1 MSNDKCGGGGTVRCG
16 SVREDAGGNKA
27 GRGETVEVHRGR
39 GEAVETNRGR
49 GEAVETNR
57 GRGGAVET
65 NRGRGEA
72 VETNRGRGGA
82 VEPDRDEAESRLAV
96 RILEACRNQLFFRQ
110 RFLEQALF
118 RLEWKEANDIYFGSD
133 GKYLYYNCK
142 YIIKRYIREAEQ
154 MSVDY
159 LHTVMHCLYQ
169 HPFFCPRDSMK
180 KDEAYWNLAA
190 DMAVECVLEEMEED
204 GVSRDDLGRRSGILR
219 QMKDET
225 GFMSAQKIFAYLH
238 KRSVQEHDGTIFG
251 MDIQALGEL
260 FKRDEHALWYT
271 GRNAVKDGREE
282 SGNTGSEGEET
293 ARITP
298 LTAEKEEDGRKE
310 QPETRRREEQEEA
323 YRQEERPEACGR
335 KEQEE
340 AHRQEE
346 QPEACGRKEQ
356 PKTRRREEQEEAYR
370 QEEQP
375 ETHGRRG
382 RWGDTGREELQRMW
396 KNVAARIAVEVQSYT
411 NAGRGKIAGN
421 LLQHLKKLTR
431 ENYDYSAFLMKFAA
445 HREERMQ
452 IDEAEFDYAFYTY
465 GLKLFGRIP
474 LIEPLEYKEVKLIRE
489 FIIAIDTSG
498 SCSGEAVEGFL
509 IKTYNILRQTQT
521 FASNMNIHIVQCD
534 ASIQEDAKIESQKE
548 LEKYIAHMT
557 LKGFGGTDFTPV
569 FEYADRMLENG
580 EIRHLDGLLYF
591 TDGYGVFPTRPPVYK
606 TAFVFLDKAEEVRVP
621 SWAMKVYLDSQ

>member
-57 GRGGAVET
+57 GRGEAVET

-204 GVSRDDLGRRSGILR
+204 GVSSDDLGRRSGILR

-323 YRQEERPEACGR
+323 YRQEE
-335 KEQEE
+335 
-340 AHRQEE
+340 
-346 QPEACGRKEQ
+346 
-356 PKTRRREEQEEAYR
+356 
-370 QEEQP
+370 QP

-382 RWGDTGREELQRMW
+382 RWGDTGRDELQRMW
-396 KNVAARIAVEVQSYT
+396 KNVAEKIAVEVQAYT

-534 ASIQEDAKIESQKE
+534 ASIQEDARIESQKE

>member
-27 GRGETVEVHRGR
+27 GRGETVEVH
-39 GEAVETNRGR
+39 
-49 GEAVETNR
+49 
-57 GRGGAVET
+57 
-65 NRGRGEA
+65 RGRGEA

-204 GVSRDDLGRRSGILR
+204 GVSSDDLGRRSGILR

-323 YRQEERPEACGR
+323 YRQEE
-335 KEQEE
+335 
-340 AHRQEE
+340 
-346 QPEACGRKEQ
+346 
-356 PKTRRREEQEEAYR
+356 
-370 QEEQP
+370 QP

-382 RWGDTGREELQRMW
+382 RWGDTGRDELQRMW
-396 KNVAARIAVEVQSYT
+396 KNVAEKIAVEVQAYT

-534 ASIQEDAKIESQKE
+534 ASIQEDARIESQKE

>member
-1 MSNDKCGGGGTVRCG
+1 MRCG

-27 GRGETVEVHRGR
+27 GRGETVEVH
-39 GEAVETNRGR
+39 
-49 GEAVETNR
+49 
-57 GRGGAVET
+57 
-65 NRGRGEA
+65 RGRGEA

-323 YRQEERPEACGR
+323 YRQEE
-335 KEQEE
+335 
-340 AHRQEE
+340 
-346 QPEACGRKEQ
+346 
-356 PKTRRREEQEEAYR
+356 
-370 QEEQP
+370 QP

-521 FASNMNIHIVQCD
+521 FASSVNIHIVQCD
-534 ASIQEDAKIESQKE
+534 ASIQEDARIESQKE

-569 FEYADRMLENG
+569 FEYADRMLETG

>member
-1 MSNDKCGGGGTVRCG
+1 MRCG

-27 GRGETVEVHRGR
+27 GRGETVEVH
-39 GEAVETNRGR
+39 
-49 GEAVETNR
+49 
-57 GRGGAVET
+57 
-65 NRGRGEA
+65 RGRGEA

-323 YRQEERPEACGR
+323 YRQEE
-335 KEQEE
+335 
-340 AHRQEE
+340 

-356 PKTRRREEQEEAYR
+356 PETRRREEQEEAYR

-521 FASNMNIHIVQCD
+521 FASSVNIHIVQCD
-534 ASIQEDAKIESQKE
+534 ASIQEDARIESQKE

-569 FEYADRMLENG
+569 FEYADRMLETG

>member
-49 GEAVETNR
+49 GE
-57 GRGGAVET
+57 AVET

-310 QPETRRREEQEEA
+310 QPE
-323 YRQEERPEACGR
+323 
-335 KEQEE
+335 
-340 AHRQEE
+340 
-346 QPEACGRKEQ
+346 
-356 PKTRRREEQEEAYR
+356 TRRREEQEEAYR

>member
-323 YRQEERPEACGR
+323 YRQEE
-335 KEQEE
+335 
-340 AHRQEE
+340 
-346 QPEACGRKEQ
+346 
-356 PKTRRREEQEEAYR
+356 
-370 QEEQP
+370 QP

>member
-1 MSNDKCGGGGTVRCG
+1 MRCG

-27 GRGETVEVHRGR
+27 GRGETVEVH
-39 GEAVETNRGR
+39 
-49 GEAVETNR
+49 
-57 GRGGAVET
+57 
-65 NRGRGEA
+65 RGRGEA

-204 GVSRDDLGRRSGILR
+204 GVSSDDLGRRSGILR

-323 YRQEERPEACGR
+323 YRQEE
-335 KEQEE
+335 
-340 AHRQEE
+340 
-346 QPEACGRKEQ
+346 
-356 PKTRRREEQEEAYR
+356 
-370 QEEQP
+370 QP

-382 RWGDTGREELQRMW
+382 RWGDTGRDELQRMW
-396 KNVAARIAVEVQSYT
+396 KNVAEKIAVEVQAYT

-534 ASIQEDAKIESQKE
+534 ASIQEDARIESQKE

>member
-49 GEAVETNR
+49 GE
-57 GRGGAVET
+57 AVET

-204 GVSRDDLGRRSGILR
+204 GVSSDDLGRRSGILR

-323 YRQEERPEACGR
+323 YRQEE
-335 KEQEE
+335 
-340 AHRQEE
+340 
-346 QPEACGRKEQ
+346 
-356 PKTRRREEQEEAYR
+356 
-370 QEEQP
+370 QP

-382 RWGDTGREELQRMW
+382 RWGDTGRDELQRMW
-396 KNVAARIAVEVQSYT
+396 KNVAEKIAVEVQAYT

-534 ASIQEDAKIESQKE
+534 ASIQEDARIESQKE

>member
-1 MSNDKCGGGGTVRCG
+1 
-16 SVREDAGGNKA
+16 
-27 GRGETVEVHRGR
+27 
-39 GEAVETNRGR
+39 
-49 GEAVETNR
+49 
-57 GRGGAVET
+57 
-65 NRGRGEA
+65 
-72 VETNRGRGGA
+72 
-82 VEPDRDEAESRLAV
+82 
-96 RILEACRNQLFFRQ
+96 
-110 RFLEQALF
+110 
-118 RLEWKEANDIYFGSD
+118 
-133 GKYLYYNCK
+133 
-142 YIIKRYIREAEQ
+142 
-154 MSVDY
+154 
-159 LHTVMHCLYQ
+159 
-169 HPFFCPRDSMK
+169 
-180 KDEAYWNLAA
+180 
-190 DMAVECVLEEMEED
+190 
-204 GVSRDDLGRRSGILR
+204 
-219 QMKDET
+219 
-225 GFMSAQKIFAYLH
+225 
-238 KRSVQEHDGTIFG
+238 
-251 MDIQALGEL
+251 
-260 FKRDEHALWYT
+260 
-271 GRNAVKDGREE
+271 
-282 SGNTGSEGEET
+282 
-293 ARITP
+293 
-298 LTAEKEEDGRKE
+298 
-310 QPETRRREEQEEA
+310 
-323 YRQEERPEACGR
+323 
-335 KEQEE
+335 
-340 AHRQEE
+340 
-346 QPEACGRKEQ
+346 
-356 PKTRRREEQEEAYR
+356 
-370 QEEQP
+370 
-375 ETHGRRG
+375 
-382 RWGDTGREELQRMW
+382 MW
-396 KNVAARIAVEVQSYT
+396 KNVAEKIAVEVQAYT

-534 ASIQEDAKIESQKE
+534 ASIQEDARIESQKE

>member
-1 MSNDKCGGGGTVRCG
+1 MRCG

-49 GEAVETNR
+49 GE
-57 GRGGAVET
+57 AVET

-204 GVSRDDLGRRSGILR
+204 GVSSDDLGRRSGILR

-323 YRQEERPEACGR
+323 YRQEE
-335 KEQEE
+335 
-340 AHRQEE
+340 
-346 QPEACGRKEQ
+346 
-356 PKTRRREEQEEAYR
+356 
-370 QEEQP
+370 QP

-382 RWGDTGREELQRMW
+382 RWGDTGRDELQRMW
-396 KNVAARIAVEVQSYT
+396 KNVAEKIAVEVQAYT

-534 ASIQEDAKIESQKE
+534 ASIQEDARIESQKE

>member
-57 GRGGAVET
+57 GRGEAVETNRGRGEAVET

-310 QPETRRREEQEEA
+310 QPE
-323 YRQEERPEACGR
+323 
-335 KEQEE
+335 
-340 AHRQEE
+340 
-346 QPEACGRKEQ
+346 
-356 PKTRRREEQEEAYR
+356 TRRREEQEEAYR

>member
-1 MSNDKCGGGGTVRCG
+1 
-16 SVREDAGGNKA
+16 
-27 GRGETVEVHRGR
+27 
-39 GEAVETNRGR
+39 
-49 GEAVETNR
+49 
-57 GRGGAVET
+57 
-65 NRGRGEA
+65 
-72 VETNRGRGGA
+72 
-82 VEPDRDEAESRLAV
+82 
-96 RILEACRNQLFFRQ
+96 
-110 RFLEQALF
+110 
-118 RLEWKEANDIYFGSD
+118 
-133 GKYLYYNCK
+133 
-142 YIIKRYIREAEQ
+142 

-204 GVSRDDLGRRSGILR
+204 GVSSDDLGRRSGILR

-323 YRQEERPEACGR
+323 YRQEE
-335 KEQEE
+335 
-340 AHRQEE
+340 
-346 QPEACGRKEQ
+346 
-356 PKTRRREEQEEAYR
+356 
-370 QEEQP
+370 QP

-382 RWGDTGREELQRMW
+382 RWGDTGRDELQRMW
-396 KNVAARIAVEVQSYT
+396 KNVAEKIAVEVQAYT

-534 ASIQEDAKIESQKE
+534 ASIQEDARIESQKE